1 MFIISNGCSHT
12 FTSQSNNYLSYL
24 QDFIGNSI
32 TLDYISATSYLFGG
46 EKQELSVFDERQEES
61 WVNLNNFGKVIQ
73 PDNFSIINKLETTNN
88 GIISLS
94 FDGKSNQT
102 IFLETIEY
110 INRCISV
117 DSKPDYVIVQW
128 SGPSRNLQCIPNSYT
143 TYEWVEVT
151 PHDNTEN
158 GVLMEPLASLQTL
171 MYIYNLQ
178 TFLKS
183 NDIKYTFLCYMELD
197 SSVTKLDTF
206 NSIDLNN
213 FISYE
218 TSHPI
223 LKGFLNDFKEI
234 GWTKDKPGHPDTVA
248 SKYISIKIMEHI
260 NPNFKENILI

>member
-12 FTSQSNNYLSYL
+12 FTSQSNNYLLSL
-24 QDFIGNSI
+24 QEIIGNSI

-46 EKQELSVFDERQEES
+46 QKQELSVFDKRQS
-61 WVNLNNFGKVIQ
+61 WLKLNKFGKI
-73 PDNFSIINKLETTNN
+73 PPPNNFSIINKLETTNN

-110 INRCISV
+110 ISRCISV

-143 TYEWVEVT
+143 THEWLEVT
-151 PHDNTEN
+151 PMDNTEH

-197 SSVTKLDTF
+197 SSVTKLNIF

-218 TSHPI
+218 NSHPI
-223 LKGFLNDFKEI
+223 LRGFLNNFKER
-234 GWTKDKPGHPDTVA
+234 GWTIDKAGHPDGAA
-248 SKYISIKIMEHI
+248 SKYISIKLMQHI
-260 NPNFKENILI
+260 NSNFKEDILI